1 MLGFLLTV
9 CIALLLVLVLFKKC
23 GVTRPFSRLVLLS
36 LLFCVLA
43 TACLGV
49 NYVQSLLPGLQ
60 DGIAVSNT
68 LASFIVGE
76 EQWSQ
81 EIFFQYFEGFMTTS
95 MILMALYIIAL
106 MWESRTRGK

>member
-1 MLGFLLTV
+1 MVGFLLTV

-68 LASFIVGE
+68 LAAFIVGE

-81 EIFFQYFEGFMTTS
+81 EKFFQYFEGFMATS
-95 MILMALYIIAL
+95 VILMGLYIIAL
-106 MWESRTRGK
+106 MWEFRTRGK